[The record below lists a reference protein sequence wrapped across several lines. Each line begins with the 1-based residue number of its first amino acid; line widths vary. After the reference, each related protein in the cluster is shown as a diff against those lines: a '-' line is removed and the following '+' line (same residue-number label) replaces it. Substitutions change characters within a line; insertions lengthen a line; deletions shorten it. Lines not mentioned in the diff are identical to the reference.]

1 MALVTACGG
10 TDGDADAPLSA
21 PTTESAAVTVDG
33 EASTTTAT
41 TGVTPDL
48 APAPIATTT
57 IWADITS
64 AVLCGVPVTA
74 IVPTGA
80 DPHTFEAPIAAR
92 ADIAA
97 AGFVVANGLDLEEG
111 LLDLL
116 ETVEA
121 EGVTVLHMTDH
132 VEVLAPGD
140 DDEHDDHSDEHD
152 DHSDENDDKHDD
164 HSDETTT
171 DEHDDHSDE
180 HSDEHDDKHDDHSD
194 EHDDKHDDHSDETT
208 TDEHDD
214 HDHSAGDPH
223 IWLDPMRVAAG
234 IGAIVEAAVDAGHD
248 AEAITAC
255 AEDYRSELT
264 ALDAEISE
272 LVASVPATSRNL
284 VTNHD
289 ALGYFADRYDFTV
302 IGTVIPS
309 TSTMAATNP
318 ADLADLAALIE
329 ESGVTT
335 IFTDAE
341 SSDVDAAALA
351 ERLDGVR
358 VTPLLTGSL
367 TSGVEDGRD
376 YVTLMRTNAER
387 IVVGSGGSAG

>member
-140 DDEHDDHSDEHD
+140 DDEHDD
-152 DHSDENDDKHDD
+152 K
-164 HSDETTT
+164 
-171 DEHDDHSDE
+171 HDDHSDE

-194 EHDDKHDDHSDETT
+194 EHDDHDHSDETT

-272 LVASVPATSRNL
+272 LVASVPTTSRNL

>member
-10 TDGDADAPLSA
+10 TDDDADAPLSA

-152 DHSDENDDKHDD
+152 DH
-164 HSDETTT
+164 
-171 DEHDDHSDE
+171 
-180 HSDEHDDKHDDHSD
+180 
-194 EHDDKHDDHSDETT
+194 DHSDETT

-272 LVASVPATSRNL
+272 LVASVPTTSRNL

>member
-10 TDGDADAPLSA
+10 TDDDADAPLSA

-152 DHSDENDDKHDD
+152 DHD

-171 DEHDDHSDE
+171 DEHDDH
-180 HSDEHDDKHDDHSD
+180 DHS
-194 EHDDKHDDHSDETT
+194 EETT

-272 LVASVPATSRNL
+272 LVASVPTTSRNL

-358 VTPLLTGSL
+358 VTPLLTGSP

>member
-140 DDEHDDHSDEHD
+140 DD
-152 DHSDENDDKHDD
+152 
-164 HSDETTT
+164 
-171 DEHDDHSDE
+171 HSDE
-180 HSDEHDDKHDDHSD
+180 HSDEHDDKH
-194 EHDDKHDDHSDETT
+194 
-208 TDEHDD
+208 D

-255 AEDYRSELT
+255 AEDYRTELT

>member
-1 MALVTACGG
+1 MRVILIPLPRPNRLLAAAGAAVLVAACGG
-10 TDGDADAPLSA
+10 TDGDPDAPLSA
-21 PTTESAAVTVDG
+21 PTTESATVTVDG
-33 EASTTTAT
+33 GAPTTAVDE
-41 TGVTPDL
+41 VTPD
-48 APAPIATTT
+48 APPAPIATTT

-121 EGVTVLHMTDH
+121 EGVTVLHMADH
-132 VEVLAPGD
+132 VEVLAPGAG
-140 DDEHDDHSDEHD
+140 HDDHGHGDHGHGDHGHD
-152 DHSDENDDKHDD
+152 DHGGHSDETTTGEHDEHDD

-171 DEHDDHSDE
+171 DEHDE
-180 HSDEHDDKHDDHSD
+180 
-194 EHDDKHDDHSDETT
+194 
-208 TDEHDD
+208 

-234 IGAIVEAAVDAGHD
+234 IGAIVEAAVEAGHD
-248 AEAITAC
+248 AEVITVC
-255 AEDYRSELT
+255 AEAYRSELT

-289 ALGYFADRYDFTV
+289 ALGYFADRYGFTV

-309 TSTMAATNP
+309 TSTMASTNP

-376 YVTLMRTNAER
+376 YLTLMRTNAER

>member
-140 DDEHDDHSDEHD
+140 DDEHDD
-152 DHSDENDDKHDD
+152 K
-164 HSDETTT
+164 
-171 DEHDDHSDE
+171 HDDHSDE
-180 HSDEHDDKHDDHSD
+180 HSDEHDDKH
-194 EHDDKHDDHSDETT
+194 
-208 TDEHDD
+208 D

-272 LVASVPATSRNL
+272 LVASVPTTSRNL

>member
-1 MALVTACGG
+1 VILIPSLHPHRFIAAAGLVALVTACGG
-10 TDGDADAPLSA
+10 TDDDADAPLSA

-152 DHSDENDDKHDD
+152 DHD

-171 DEHDDHSDE
+171 DEHDDH
-180 HSDEHDDKHDDHSD
+180 DHS
-194 EHDDKHDDHSDETT
+194 EETT

-272 LVASVPATSRNL
+272 LVASVPTTSRNL

>member
-10 TDGDADAPLSA
+10 TDDDADAPLSA

-152 DHSDENDDKHDD
+152 DHD

-171 DEHDDHSDE
+171 DEHDDHD
-180 HSDEHDDKHDDHSD
+180 HSEETTTDEHDDHDHS
-194 EHDDKHDDHSDETT
+194 EETT

-272 LVASVPATSRNL
+272 LVASVPTTSRNL

>member
-1 MALVTACGG
+1 MILIPSLHPHRFIAAAGLVALVTACGG

-97 AGFVVANGLDLEEG
+97 AGFVVANGLALEKG

-140 DDEHDDHSDEHD
+140 DDEHDD
-152 DHSDENDDKHDD
+152 K
-164 HSDETTT
+164 
-171 DEHDDHSDE
+171 HDDHSDE

-194 EHDDKHDDHSDETT
+194 EHSDEHDDKH
-208 TDEHDD
+208 D

-255 AEDYRSELT
+255 AEDYRTELT

-272 LVASVPATSRNL
+272 LVASVPTTSRNL

>member
-140 DDEHDDHSDEHD
+140 D
-152 DHSDENDDKHDD
+152 
-164 HSDETTT
+164 
-171 DEHDDHSDE
+171 
-180 HSDEHDDKHDDHSD
+180 D

>member
-140 DDEHDDHSDEHD
+140 DD
-152 DHSDENDDKHDD
+152 
-164 HSDETTT
+164 
-171 DEHDDHSDE
+171 HSDE
-180 HSDEHDDKHDDHSD
+180 HSDEHDDKH
-194 EHDDKHDDHSDETT
+194 
-208 TDEHDD
+208 D

>member
-1 MALVTACGG
+1 MRVILIPSPRVHRLAALVGLAALVAACGG
-10 TDGDADAPLSA
+10 TNGDADTTPSA
-21 PTTESAAVTVDG
+21 PTSTTSADSTEGGGTPTTIAVTD
-33 EASTTTAT
+33 AAT
-41 TGVTPDL
+41 DD

-64 AVLCGVPVTA
+64 AALCGLPVAA

-111 LLDLL
+111 LIDLL
-116 ETVEA
+116 DTVEA
-121 EGVTVLHMTDH
+121 EGVTVVHMADH
-132 VEVLAPGD
+132 VDVIEPKDDGEHVDDGAHSDDAHDGD
-140 DDEHDDHSDEHD
+140 GHDEHADEGSHDEHDH
-152 DHSDENDDKHDD
+152 
-164 HSDETTT
+164 
-171 DEHDDHSDE
+171 
-180 HSDEHDDKHDDHSD
+180 
-194 EHDDKHDDHSDETT
+194 
-208 TDEHDD
+208 
-214 HDHSAGDPH
+214 AGGDPH

-234 IGAIVEAAVDAGHD
+234 IDAIVDAAVDAGHVRD
-248 AEAITAC
+248 VITPC
-255 AEDYRSELT
+255 AESYRVELV

-272 LVASVPATSRNL
+272 LVATVPPTMRNL

-289 ALGYFADRYDFTV
+289 ALGYFADRYGFTV
-302 IGTVIPS
+302 LGTVIPS
-309 TSTMAATNP
+309 TSTMASTNP
-318 ADLADLAALIE
+318 ADLADLATLIA

-341 SSDVDAAALA
+341 SSDIDAAALA
-351 ERLDGVR
+351 DRLDGVQ

-376 YVTLMRTNAER
+376 YLTLMRTNAER
-387 IVVGSGGSAG
+387 IVVGSGGSIG

>member
-1 MALVTACGG
+1 MRVILIPSLRVHRLPTLVGLAALVAACGG
-10 TDGDADAPLSA
+10 TNGDADTTPSA
-21 PTTESAAVTVDG
+21 PPSTTSTDST
-33 EASTTTAT
+33 EAGGTPTTTA
-41 TGVTPDL
+41 VTD
-48 APAPIATTT
+48 AATDDAAAPIATTT

-64 AVLCGVPVTA
+64 AALCGLPVSA

-111 LLDLL
+111 LIDLL

-121 EGVTVLHMTDH
+121 EGVTVVHMADH
-132 VEVLAPGD
+132 VAVIEPGVD
-140 DDEHDDHSDEHD
+140 HDEKVDGDGHDEHADDEHAQDEHA
-152 DHSDENDDKHDD
+152 DEASHDA
-164 HSDETTT
+164 
-171 DEHDDHSDE
+171 
-180 HSDEHDDKHDDHSD
+180 
-194 EHDDKHDDHSDETT
+194 
-208 TDEHDD
+208 
-214 HDHSAGDPH
+214 HDHAAGDPH

-234 IGAIVEAAVDAGHD
+234 LDAIVDAAVDAGHD
-248 AEAITAC
+248 REVITPCAEAYR
-255 AEDYRSELT
+255 AELE
-264 ALDAEISE
+264 ALDAEITE
-272 LVASVPATSRNL
+272 LVATVPPTTRNL

-289 ALGYFADRYDFTV
+289 ALGYFADRYGFTV

-309 TSTMAATNP
+309 TSTMASTNP
-318 ADLADLAALIE
+318 ADLADLAKLIA

-341 SSDVDAAALA
+341 SSDIDAAALA
-351 ERLDGVR
+351 DRLDGVQ

-376 YVTLMRTNAER
+376 YLTLMRTNAER
-387 IVVGSGGSAG
+387 IVVGSGGTVG

>member
-97 AGFVVANGLDLEEG
+97 AGFVVANGLALEKG

-140 DDEHDDHSDEHD
+140 DDEHDD
-152 DHSDENDDKHDD
+152 K
-164 HSDETTT
+164 
-171 DEHDDHSDE
+171 HDDHSDE

-272 LVASVPATSRNL
+272 LVASVPTTSRNL